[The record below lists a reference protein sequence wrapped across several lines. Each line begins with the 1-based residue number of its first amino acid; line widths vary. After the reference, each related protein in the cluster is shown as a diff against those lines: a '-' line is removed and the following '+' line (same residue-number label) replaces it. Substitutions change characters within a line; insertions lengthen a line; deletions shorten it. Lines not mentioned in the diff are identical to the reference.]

1 MHMSGKLRLCKY
13 TVKFDKYFIIT
24 QKLLSMFTGFHT

>member
-1 MHMSGKLRLCKY
+1 MHMSGKLCLCKY

-24 QKLLSMFTGFHT
+24 QKLLCVFTGFCT